1 MKKLCFVLI
10 AMLLS
15 FAGFSQGPSAYGL
28 TVENQTNCTQ
38 YYYVLGDELCKCGG
52 AYNSTLITIPPGG
65 VHVYPNSTT
74 IPGFPTTPAKGIFGA
89 KILDGPMGCNPSGGA
104 VGQGPCGLPPT
115 YVFKTLLNNCQICA
129 VTKAT
134 WIPANKCEIDMAR
147 LIFTP

>member
-1 MKKLCFVLI
+1 MKKLCFALI
-10 AMLLS
+10 AMLIS

-28 TVENQTNCTQ
+28 IVENQTNCTQ
-38 YYYVLGDELCKCGG
+38 YYYVIGDEICKCGG
-52 AYNSTLITIPPGG
+52 AYSSTMITIPPGG

-74 IPGFPTTPAKGIFGA
+74 IPGFPAPPKGIFGA
-89 KILDGPMGCNPSGGA
+89 KIVDGPVGCNAGGGA

-115 YVFKTLLNNCQICA
+115 YVFKTLFNNCQTCA

-134 WIPANKCEIDMAR
+134 WIPANKCDIDMAR